1 MVNNKIIELKTC
13 ETKMKSV
20 HSESSLYWLGVAYFI
35 GAWVS
40 QGRRCAQGDL
50 FGSFGMVSSIVLGI

>member
-1 MVNNKIIELKTC
+1 
-13 ETKMKSV
+13 MKQRKDGK
-20 HSESSLYWLGVAYFI
+20 HTPESSLYWLDVAYFI

-50 FGSFGMVSSIVLGI
+50 LGSFGVVSSVVLDI